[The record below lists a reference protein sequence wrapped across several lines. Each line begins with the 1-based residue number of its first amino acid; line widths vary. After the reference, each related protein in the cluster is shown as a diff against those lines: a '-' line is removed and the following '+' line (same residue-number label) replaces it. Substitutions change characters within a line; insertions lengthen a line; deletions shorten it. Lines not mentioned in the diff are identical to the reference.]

1 MYASFVRFY
10 GHDAWYSSTWPT
22 TDHIIPFKL
31 FALMSGT
38 IGHLQAAEQMTMTH
52 AVAHAAALSMG
63 DGKDL
68 KLKRLTRQLV
78 KRAYP
83 EIVDGPA

>member
-1 MYASFVRFY
+1 M
-10 GHDAWYSSTWPT
+10 SS
-22 TDHIIPFKL
+22 
-31 FALMSGT
+31 T
-38 IGHLQAAEQMTMTH
+38 IGHLQAAEQMTLTH
-52 AVAHAAALSMG
+52 AVAHAAALAMG

-68 KLKRLTRQLV
+68 KLKRLTRQLI